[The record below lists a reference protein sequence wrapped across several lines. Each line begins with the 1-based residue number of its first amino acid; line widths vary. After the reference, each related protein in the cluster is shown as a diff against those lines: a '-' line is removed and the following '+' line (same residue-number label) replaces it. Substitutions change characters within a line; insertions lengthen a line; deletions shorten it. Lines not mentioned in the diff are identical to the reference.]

1 MSRQSFT
8 VPQARSFFIQATTAL
23 LLILIFSGHLLAQYK
38 GAPVKK
44 ARLIQALR
52 SRQLQTRDIVTI
64 INRNGVDFRLTPETK
79 KSLVAAGAR
88 PEVINA
94 VANNPR
100 LLPPQ
105 NETSA
110 AAAAAA
116 KVRKNNS
123 VRRTTRP
130 AASAPP
136 AANYDDLLEQAI
148 FSYKEQRNPKG
159 AIRFLESAVKMNPDD
174 PAAYQMLGF
183 VYLYGLNDPAGA
195 EKSMRRSV
203 ANGGSAVFRVFHD
216 DNGKFTDRCAGSLF
230 ISGDTL
236 RFESDDN
243 IHTFE
248 TTIVN
253 VDKIKLDTET
263 TRVWKKHSVFKIFLK
278 IGNDKA
284 KFRFAPVTGLR
295 GESEMVA
302 RFLASSALDV
312 NSVVSSLISID

>member
-23 LLILIFSGHLLAQYK
+23 FLILIFSVHLLAQYK

-64 INRNGVDFRLTPETK
+64 INRNGVDFRLTPETR

-100 LLPPQ
+100 PLPQQ
-105 NETSA
+105 NENSA
-110 AAAAAA
+110 VA

-123 VRRTTRP
+123 ARRASKPTP
-130 AASAPP
+130 AAD
-136 AANYDDLLEQAI
+136 YDDLLEQAI

-183 VYLYGLNDPAGA
+183 VYLYGLNDAAGA
-195 EKSMRRSV
+195 EKAMRASI

-248 TTIVN
+248 TTTVN
-253 VDKIKLDTET
+253 IDKIKLDTET

-278 IGNDKA
+278 IGSDKA

-302 RFLASSALDV
+302 RFLASSTLDV
-312 NSVVSSLISID
+312 NSVVSSLITID